1 MVNSNLYVTVYHCC
15 NSNQYHV
22 KSAGLSVRITEDQKV
37 LMCCDYA
44 TIPVGSELKS
54 SLEWTSLSS
63 LDDCQGSH
71 VRLYCMKQNQSVDD
85 MLIKFDKNE
94 YIEGVI
100 VINSS
105 DNYHVVVSYSEKD
118 KKPVICIKKLN
129 GEKLLSYLRKYRNHI
144 EVEISKQSKTH
155 TLVQDVRDTPDYS
168 KGIMLLY
175 YWLI

>member
-1 MVNSNLYVTVYHCC
+1 MGRLASMVYHCC

-22 KSAGLSVRITEDQKV
+22 KSAGFSVRITKGLKV

-44 TIPVGSELKS
+44 SIPVGSELKS

-63 LDDCQGSH
+63 LDDFQGSH

-85 MLIKFDKNE
+85 VLIKFDENE
-94 YIEGVI
+94 DIEGII

-118 KKPVICIKKLN
+118 KRPVICIKKSD
-129 GEKLLSYLRKYRNHI
+129 GEKLLSYLRKYRNYI
-144 EVEISKQSKTH
+144 EVEISKQSRTH
-155 TLVQDVRDTPDYS
+155 TLVQDVRDSQDFP
-168 KGIMLLY
+168 KGILLLY